1 MSPTSRGLLLLR
13 VVPRTPPLHTQLLQ
27 QRHASF
33 RRPIRIPDFLRPQPK
48 KTVPKVQLAPK
59 QPLKAPNQSRTLF
72 GRIRS
77 SSPSKKTVRFL
88 LWLPI
93 IAVIYQSFPFAIWPI
108 EGPSMQ
114 PTFNP
119 SYTTERGTLNTKDHV
134 LVHKQ
139 QASQTG
145 LSQYLRTFFSSSR
158 RKRADTSPH
167 RGQIVV
173 FITPHDPNRI
183 SVKRV
188 VALPGDLVTPLPG
201 YPGGESPVMIPYNHL
216 WVEGDAGDPKK
227 SIDSNTFGPISA
239 NLLVG
244 RVLLKLP
251 SLTPWINGTCWEDEA
266 YPARDRVQDA
276 VTRPLNPDE
285 EDNFHAFRD
294 GRILS
299 ALEVVK
305 AYPPTR
311 PLTPME
317 RQRWEALYRVATGE
331 KDKKDIETYELAN
344 ALEAELRNKLSGK
357 MITTTLKNV
366 EMTRGEYEKFRTE
379 GVVPEAVLKR
389 SDGA

>member
-1 MSPTSRGLLLLR
+1 
-13 VVPRTPPLHTQLLQ
+13 
-27 QRHASF
+27 
-33 RRPIRIPDFLRPQPK
+33 
-48 KTVPKVQLAPK
+48 
-59 QPLKAPNQSRTLF
+59 
-72 GRIRS
+72 
-77 SSPSKKTVRFL
+77 
-88 LWLPI
+88 
-93 IAVIYQSFPFAIWPI
+93 
-108 EGPSMQ
+108 
-114 PTFNP
+114 
-119 SYTTERGTLNTKDHV
+119 
-134 LVHKQ
+134 
-139 QASQTG
+139 
-145 LSQYLRTFFSSSR
+145 
-158 RKRADTSPH
+158 
-167 RGQIVV
+167 
-173 FITPHDPNRI
+173 
-183 SVKRV
+183 
-188 VALPGDLVTPLPG
+188 
-201 YPGGESPVMIPYNHL
+201 MIPYNHL

-251 SLTPWINGTCWEDEA
+251 SLTPWINGSRWEDDN
-266 YPARDRVQDA
+266 YPARNRVQKA

-305 AYPPTR
+305 AYPPSR

-317 RQRWEALYRVATGE
+317 RQRWEALYRVAASE

-366 EMTRGEYEKFRTE
+366 EMTREEFEKFRTE